1 MEKLYHIGRDVFK
14 NEIYIV
20 DQSVSLSHAQILVD
34 KNIDLII
41 IDLSS
46 TNGVFVNN
54 IRIQSPVTLKSGDVI
69 KLGNLSFTKENI
81 LAAIKSYEDNKQ
93 MGRSA
98 NVSLVLQNKKNNI
111 KKNYNNDIPLKY
123 IIVTILIIIF
133 FSVLFFLNLFFKTN
147 ELQKQRVDLIHDF
160 TCLKS
165 GGDGGTNEL
174 LTKLGDWT
182 RDAQNTIL
190 KDVEISIDDEKQA
203 GNELVNFIKQK
214 SELITRGSDYDKL
227 NRIMN
232 NLVSRIANPRGVK
245 YQMFFVDDVERNVYT
260 LGGNIVFYRGMYKF
274 CKSDSELA
282 AIIAHEIAHNEL
294 GHSTLDLQ
302 KAQVFNKIDS
312 DFIEDVALTFEEL
325 TNGFNQKQEVEADMF
340 GIDLIVPTNYETCAG
355 SSLWKRM
362 SRDENENLIDNLF
375 RTHPYSKNRSN
386 CINHHLQS
394 NYNIKCN

>member
-160 TCLKS
+160 
-165 GGDGGTNEL
+165 
-174 LTKLGDWT
+174 
-182 RDAQNTIL
+182 
-190 KDVEISIDDEKQA
+190 
-203 GNELVNFIKQK
+203 
-214 SELITRGSDYDKL
+214 
-227 NRIMN
+227 
-232 NLVSRIANPRGVK
+232 
-245 YQMFFVDDVERNVYT
+245 
-260 LGGNIVFYRGMYKF
+260 
-274 CKSDSELA
+274 
-282 AIIAHEIAHNEL
+282 
-294 GHSTLDLQ
+294 
-302 KAQVFNKIDS
+302 
-312 DFIEDVALTFEEL
+312 
-325 TNGFNQKQEVEADMF
+325 
-340 GIDLIVPTNYETCAG
+340 
-355 SSLWKRM
+355 
-362 SRDENENLIDNLF
+362 
-375 RTHPYSKNRSN
+375 
-386 CINHHLQS
+386 
-394 NYNIKCN
+394 